1 METSLRLVLLFI
13 GLVIIAGI
21 IWDSRRSSTTKKT
34 IKPRDRTD
42 SEDLITSDFVEPD
55 ISFDECD
62 RLSES
67 PSLEPLFDSIPE
79 SFLDDSIEPHL
90 DSSKSSVAHTSS
102 LVQQAP
108 QPKPQP
114 KFEEII
120 VLNVLARH
128 PGVFLGKKLLDV
140 LTEMHF
146 YYGDMQL
153 FHRYDNVDGS
163 GKPVFSLVSAVEP
176 GIFDLSKMD
185 TFVTPGVTLFF
196 TATRPN
202 QAIAAFELMLRT
214 AKQLMMRMDGEL
226 RDEKRRP
233 LTIQAIE
240 DYRDR
245 VRLCGSTPKVNA
257 IQ

>member
-1 METSLRLVLLFI
+1 MNLGVIMETSLRLVLLFI
-13 GLVIIAGI
+13 GLVIIVGI

-34 IKPRDRTD
+34 VKPRERSD
-42 SEDLITSDFVEPD
+42 SEDLITSDFIEPD
-55 ISFDECD
+55 ILFDEND
-62 RLSES
+62 RLSEN

-79 SFLDDSIEPHL
+79 SFLDDSIEPRL
-90 DSSKSSVAHTSS
+90 DPSKPSVAHTS
-102 LVQQAP
+102 LVVQ
-108 QPKPQP
+108 
-114 KFEEII
+114 EEII
-120 VLNVLARH
+120 VLNVMARH
-128 PGVFLGKKLLDV
+128 PGVFLGKRLLDI

-214 AKQLMMRMDGEL
+214 AKQLMMRVDGEL

-240 DYRDR
+240 DYRAR
-245 VRLCGSTPKVNA
+245 VRLCGSH
-257 IQ
+257 